1 MIPLIIIATIVSGT
15 PNYDISKMC
24 QAATIIDNDKSSIDG
39 CVQDEK
45 AARDRIS
52 KGWSKYSTE
61 AKQTC
66 VGAAPR
72 DVGNSYVELET
83 CFEMQEWKNNLDNV
97 GGTHVPGAHG
107 PQLR

>member
-1 MIPLIIIATIVSGT
+1 MFPLIILATIVSGT

-24 QAATIIDNDKSSIDG
+24 QAATVIDNDKSSIDG
-39 CVQDEK
+39 CIQDEK
-45 AARDRIS
+45 AAKDRVS
-52 KGWSKYSTE
+52 KGWSKYSAA

-66 VGAAPR
+66 VGTAPK

-83 CFEMQEWKNNLDNV
+83 CFEMQDWKNSLDTV

>member
-1 MIPLIIIATIVSGT
+1 MFPLIILATIVNGT

-24 QAATIIDNDKSSIDG
+24 QAATVIDNDKASIDG
-39 CVQDEK
+39 CIQDEK
-45 AARDRIS
+45 AAKDRVS
-52 KGWSKYSTE
+52 KGWSKYSAQ

-66 VGAAPR
+66 VGTTLR

-83 CFEMQEWKNNLDNV
+83 CFEMQDWKNSLDTV